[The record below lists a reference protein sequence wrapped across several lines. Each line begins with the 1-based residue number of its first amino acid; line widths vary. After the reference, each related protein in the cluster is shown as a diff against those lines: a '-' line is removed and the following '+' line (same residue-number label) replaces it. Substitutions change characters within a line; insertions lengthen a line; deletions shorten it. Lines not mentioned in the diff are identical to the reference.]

1 MLVLLSKATARA
13 LQRARYKSLDGIRT
27 NADADG
33 ALLEQVAAP
42 DAAGRTLLTEA
53 MERTRPSARQ
63 YHRVLR
69 VAEALFYRRHS
80 TGV

>member
-13 LQRARYKSLDGIRT
+13 LQLARYKSLDGIRT
-27 NADADG
+27 NANADG

-63 YHRVLR
+63 YNRVLR